1 MIKSTETSIRNRL
14 GNLDDTVWVQ
24 GSTKY
29 EKFKFEFEFEGA
41 LILSFSFS
49 NFTNSENKIHI
60 MNQIFKIV

>member
-14 GNLDDTVWVQ
+14 GNLDDIVWVQ

-29 EKFKFEFEFEGA
+29 EKFKFEIEFEFVGA
-41 LILSFSFS
+41 LILPFSFQ
-49 NFTNSENKIHI
+49 NSENKIHI